1 MKKIIIVV
9 VGAFFLSVA
18 FGLVANAQM
27 PKEGTISG
35 TVNYAGTH
43 KIIPLDKDRAVMVYD
58 NMGVRLDD
66 SGQGPFHG
74 MSTHNVGVMYFEKGV
89 GRLRGYMTNMDKD
102 GDQYILE
109 LTEEASPLTGPVNGT
124 GKILGGTGKF
134 TGIQGGIEYTRTNL
148 RPVADGTHQAVSK
161 FKGSWKIVEPKK

>member
-1 MKKIIIVV
+1 MKKIIAIVITL
-9 VGAFFLSVA
+9 FLSVA
-18 FGLVANAQM
+18 FGLLANAQM
-27 PKEGTISG
+27 AKEGTSSG
-35 TVNYAGTH
+35 TVTYAGTH
-43 KIIPLDKDRAVMVYD
+43 KVIQLDKDRFVMVYD

-66 SGQGPFHG
+66 SGQGPYHG

-109 LTEEASPLTGPVNGT
+109 LTEEASPLTGPINGT
-124 GKILGGTGKF
+124 GKILGGTGRF